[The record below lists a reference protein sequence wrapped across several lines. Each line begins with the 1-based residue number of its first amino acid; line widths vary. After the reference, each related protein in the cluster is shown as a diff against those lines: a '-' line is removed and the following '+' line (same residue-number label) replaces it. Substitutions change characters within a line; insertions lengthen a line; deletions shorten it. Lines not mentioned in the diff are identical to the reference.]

1 MRRDVFQA
9 IADPKRRAIIQ
20 MLSLNRM
27 TISEVAKEFKVSL
40 PAISKHLKILEGCG
54 LVVIEQQGRERY
66 CQARLEK
73 LAVISAWVN
82 EYSRFWQ
89 SRLEDLK
96 KTLEIKNDKNNEYDS

>member
-96 KTLEIKNDKNNEYDS
+96 KTLETKNDKNNEYDS